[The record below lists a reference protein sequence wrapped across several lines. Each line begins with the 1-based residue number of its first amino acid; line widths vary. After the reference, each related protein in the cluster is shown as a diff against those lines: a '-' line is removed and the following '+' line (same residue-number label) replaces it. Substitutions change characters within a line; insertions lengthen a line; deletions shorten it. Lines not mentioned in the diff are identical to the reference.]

1 MKKEYI
7 SFGLI
12 GIVAGLVIGFF
23 VGNAMYPG
31 TGAATQTAGTSTG
44 GVSVNS
50 SGANQ
55 QQLPPNQL
63 PPNHPTIEPGKTVP
77 APPLPPGTAD
87 APVGDAA
94 SAASGEISSAASGA
108 ASSTASGTSAGV
120 ALPSLDPLP
129 AGNKEE
135 RAEQKYKNIQMLK
148 GLPAD
153 RLLKI
158 MFAFK
163 ESLGVDCT
171 FCHIK
176 DQFEKDDKTEKQM
189 ARKMIAIVRD
199 TNAKL
204 GAARV
209 SCYTCHRGQQRPP
222 Q

>member
-1 MKKEYI
+1 MHTARLERRRMKKEYI

-31 TGAATQTAGTSTG
+31 TGAATQTAGPNAG
-44 GVSVNS
+44 GMSVNS
-50 SGANQ
+50 GGPNQ
-55 QQLPPNQL
+55 QQL
-63 PPNHPTIEPGKTVP
+63 PPNHPTIEPGKTMP

-87 APVGDAA
+87 APVGETPNPA
-94 SAASGEISSAASGA
+94 SETA
-108 ASSTASGTSAGV
+108 ASSTGGV

-135 RAEQKYKNIQMLK
+135 RTEQKYKNIQLLK

-153 RLLKI
+153 RLMKI

-189 ARKMIAIVRD
+189 ARKMIAIVKD
-199 TNAKL
+199 ANAKL
-204 GAARV
+204 GSARV
-209 SCYTCHRGQQRPP
+209 SCYTCHRGQSRPP